1 MFAADAKAGDTKTV
15 TATITNADA
24 MDKRIRWESSDPSK
38 VSVVKETTE
47 SGVAN
52 TLKLE
57 EEFTG
62 EVTIYAYPEL
72 LGKEKGASITATFE
86 NAIQDFFIFGFVG
99 SMTPS
104 APSRSNFESLIKGN
118 LVRDIAEK
126 AMSNEVDL
134 PADASAYDCLMEPD
148 WSIEYPDQGLA
159 FTTGQ
164 YITENVQF
172 AVSKA
177 GKALT
182 FAPVN
187 GAIPDTGYAVFAA
200 TGKGKITNRLPSFD
214 ASADG
219 YGAIK
224 KIRSNP
230 TEINGGFAKE
240 GPLNSTYAYIETR
253 LNMQLFFVPLRI
265 PSVTAMS
272 WQQYEYYFQDLTA
285 SVQLRYFPES

>member
-1 MFAADAKAGDTKTV
+1 
-15 TATITNADA
+15 

-38 VSVVKETTE
+38 VSVAKETTSSGE
-47 SGVAN
+47 SN
-52 TLKLE
+52 SLTME
-57 EEFTG
+57 SEFTG

-72 LGKEKGASITATFE
+72 LGKESGATVVATFE
-86 NAIQDFFIFGFVG
+86 NGIQNFFLFGLVG
-99 SMTPS
+99 SMTAN
-104 APSRSNFESLIKGN
+104 APSRSEFEELIQGE
-118 LVRDIAEK
+118 LTGDIAEK
-126 AMSNEVDL
+126 LLANEAGL
-134 PADASAYDCLMEPD
+134 PADASAYDCLMEAD
-148 WSIEYPDQGLA
+148 WSIEYQDQGLA

-164 YITENVQF
+164 YITDNVQF
-172 AVSKA
+172 AVNKA
-177 GKALT
+177 GKMAT

-187 GAIPDTGYAVFAA
+187 GVMPDTGYAVFAA
-200 TGKGKITNRLPSFD
+200 TGKGKITNSLPSFD